1 MRSAGAGFGGCAP
14 KCPATSCD
22 PNRNRGRPQMHP
34 ENVALPG
41 RTTGIPGA
49 KGRRKMWWERR
60 GEGTLKLN
68 EKELL
73 AKSKIKQTKRNKN
86 FYSYIII
93 NMELYIII
101 KRIVN
106 CKQIISTVSGRDP
119 AILLS
124 YWQLLACLA
133 SRYLLTVPQSL
144 GCPWMQYPIDQME
157 YQTYTV
163 YNDNCNSS

>member
-1 MRSAGAGFGGCAP
+1 MLELASEAVLPSAPPLPVIQIGTEVGPRCIQRTWLFLGDPLGSLVQKEEG
-14 KCPATSCD
+14 KCVI
-22 PNRNRGRPQMHP
+22 R
-34 ENVALPG
+34 
-41 RTTGIPGA
+41 
-49 KGRRKMWWERR
+49 KG

-124 YWQLLACLA
+124 Y
-133 SRYLLTVPQSL
+133 
-144 GCPWMQYPIDQME
+144 
-157 YQTYTV
+157 
-163 YNDNCNSS
+163 

>member
-1 MRSAGAGFGGCAP
+1 M
-14 KCPATSCD
+14 
-22 PNRNRGRPQMHP
+22 
-34 ENVALPG
+34 
-41 RTTGIPGA
+41 
-49 KGRRKMWWERR
+49 
-60 GEGTLKLN
+60 KLN

-106 CKQIISTVSGRDP
+106 YKQIISTVSGRDP

-124 YWQLLACLA
+124 Y
-133 SRYLLTVPQSL
+133 
-144 GCPWMQYPIDQME
+144 
-157 YQTYTV
+157 
-163 YNDNCNSS
+163 

>member
-1 MRSAGAGFGGCAP
+1 M
-14 KCPATSCD
+14 
-22 PNRNRGRPQMHP
+22 
-34 ENVALPG
+34 
-41 RTTGIPGA
+41 
-49 KGRRKMWWERR
+49 
-60 GEGTLKLN
+60 KLN

-106 CKQIISTVSGRDP
+106 YKQIISTVSGRAP

-124 YWQLLACLA
+124 Y
-133 SRYLLTVPQSL
+133 
-144 GCPWMQYPIDQME
+144 
-157 YQTYTV
+157 
-163 YNDNCNSS
+163 

>member
-1 MRSAGAGFGGCAP
+1 MIR
-14 KCPATSCD
+14 
-22 PNRNRGRPQMHP
+22 
-34 ENVALPG
+34 
-41 RTTGIPGA
+41 
-49 KGRRKMWWERR
+49 KG
-60 GEGTLKLN
+60 GEGALKLN

-124 YWQLLACLA
+124 Y
-133 SRYLLTVPQSL
+133 
-144 GCPWMQYPIDQME
+144 
-157 YQTYTV
+157 
-163 YNDNCNSS
+163 